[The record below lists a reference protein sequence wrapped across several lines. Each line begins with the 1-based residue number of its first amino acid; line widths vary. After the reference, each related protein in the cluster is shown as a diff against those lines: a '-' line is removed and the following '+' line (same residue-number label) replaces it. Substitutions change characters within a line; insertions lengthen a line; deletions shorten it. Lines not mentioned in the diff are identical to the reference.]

1 MTSFYNLLKSRR
13 SIRKYQSKAVEP
25 EKIEL
30 ITKAALMSP
39 ASKRR
44 NPWEFIV
51 VQDSATLAKL
61 SQTRTYGSQLLAGSP
76 LGIVVVADKLKSDI
90 WYEDATI
97 AGIVM
102 QLQAQDVGLGS
113 CWVQVHE
120 RESNVEGVSA
130 EAYIQNLLNIPE
142 NYAVMCIIS
151 IGYAAEEKEQLN
163 DNALQTDK
171 IHNETF

>member
-1 MTSFYNLLKSRR
+1 MTSFYDLLKSRR

-25 EKIEL
+25 DKIEL
-30 ITKAALMSP
+30 ITRAALMSP

-51 VQDSATLAKL
+51 VQDHETLSKL

-102 QLQAQDVGLGS
+102 QLQAHDLGLGS

-120 RESNVEGVSA
+120 RESNETGISA
-130 EAYIQNLLNIPE
+130 DAYIRSLLNIPD
-142 NYAVMCIIS
+142 NYAVMCVIS
-151 IGYAAEEKEQLN
+151 IGYAAEEKEQHD
-163 DNALQTDK
+163 DNALQTEK
-171 IHNETF
+171 IHYETF

>member
-1 MTSFYNLLKSRR
+1 MTSFYELLKSRR
-13 SIRKYQSKAVEP
+13 SIRKYQPKAIEP

-30 ITKAALMSP
+30 IMKAALMSP

-51 VQDSATLAKL
+51 VQDADTLTKL

-76 LGIVVVADKLKSDI
+76 LAIVVVADKLKSDL

-102 QLQAQDVGLGS
+102 QLQAQDLGLGS

-120 RESNVEGVSA
+120 RESNEAGVSA
-130 EAYIQNLLNIPE
+130 DAYMRTLLKIPDPF
-142 NYAVMCIIS
+142 AVLCVIS
-151 IGYAAEEKEQLN
+151 IGYPAEEKEGHHEN
-163 DNALQTDK
+163 ELQFEK
-171 IHNETF
+171 IHYETF